1 MDNIRPVILIT
12 NDDSID
18 APGIH
23 ALVDIAKDFGDIYV
37 VAPVTPRSGQSAAIT
52 VGAPLRIKEIPG
64 APEGVRYFTVDGTPV
79 DCVKLALHAIV
90 PRKPDFLFSG
100 INHGSNSG
108 NSITYSGTMG
118 AVLEG
123 CMNGIPSVGF
133 SLLHH
138 SLKADFSLSK
148 EVVRSL
154 IAKII
159 EKGLPAE
166 VCLNINIP
174 AKVVPEGVHVCRAAR
189 GHWTEEYKRYLD
201 PQGSPFYWLTG
212 RFINMEPDASD
223 TDEYWLARRIVSVVP
238 VSPDQSCVAAIKQ
251 LGERFNVFNN

>member
-1 MDNIRPVILIT
+1 MDNTRPIILIT
-12 NDDSID
+12 NDDSIE
-18 APGIH
+18 APGLH

-37 VAPVTPRSGQSAAIT
+37 VAPVSPRSGQSAAIT

-64 APEGVRYFTVDGTPV
+64 MPEGARYFTVDGTPV

-148 EVVRSL
+148 DVVRSL

-212 RFINMEPDASD
+212 RFINIEPEASD

-238 VSPDQSCVAAIKQ
+238 VLPDQSCVAAIKQ
-251 LGERFNVFNN
+251 LGDRFNVFSN